1 MEKKNWPS
9 SIIYNKIVVLC
20 DFAAVITLSSAT
32 DAETRFFEPK
42 EYDPSNETQL
52 KQFLDDLNS
61 ITAHGGG
68 DGPEYGM
75 SGILRCIGKSLRYP
89 DAVNGISHII
99 LITDY
104 SAKDH
109 YRKDL
114 VKRMLEPH
122 PESPHGPDLVVHGFI
137 PEHLLQP
144 LSLTCFESVDA
155 ENECNLESGLPYKE
169 VIDKNGGFLVGKI
182 TSTALQEFVSNYTKA
197 YSRSLGSTTCGG
209 RKKRQASSCQVFHV
223 LAITK
228 KVTVIVHPSSP
239 VTIVVRDSV
248 NSTRKELMRNVRETA
263 VLYWNNPK
271 PTGTWSVCISG
282 PSDVDLKVETNFQ
295 FSVDF
300 LDSDEDRE
308 QPLLSMLP
316 PPGCPVNV
324 VVFTP
329 QIGHLSCMESH
340 ALELVSS
347 TVKRE
352 KLECCGSYLHGTI
365 IMPTESFSFHFHGI
379 ASEGLSFES
388 EQVMTH
394 EPTQWTLLLST
405 VYAPS
410 QISRGSSAEYVF
422 NVKTANVWSNCSL
435 TTKIYA
441 TTSIHGVELKVEP
454 NVVTLKDA
462 SPVRFRITVTATD
475 EATAGQGSMDIA
487 FTVGS
492 DGTPIN
498 TSRVSIGI
506 EVCVLRNCTLSFI
519 KNVLVHTFLL
529 YYRLQLV
536 LA

>member
-1 MEKKNWPS
+1 MQTKIWPS
-9 SIIYNKIVVLC
+9 SIIDNQIDVLC
-20 DFAAVITLSSAT
+20 DFATVITLSSTT
-32 DAETRFFEPK
+32 DVETRYFEPK
-42 EYDPSNETQL
+42 EYDPSDVLQMEN
-52 KQFLDDLNS
+52 FLRDLNN
-61 ITAHGGG
+61 ITADGGG

-75 SGILRCIGKSLRYP
+75 SGILRCIRKSLRYP
-89 DAVNGISHII
+89 NTTGLSHII
-99 LITDY
+99 LITDA

-109 YRKDL
+109 YQKEL
-114 VKRMLEPH
+114 VKQMLRSDNPK
-122 PESPHGPDLVVHGFI
+122 GPDLVVHGFI
-137 PEHLLQP
+137 PGNLLNELQP
-144 LSLTCFESVDA
+144 TCSESVDA
-155 ENECNLESGLPYKE
+155 LASCHLQSGLPYKE
-169 VIDKNGGFLVGKI
+169 VIDVNEGIIVESI
-182 TSTALQEFVSNYTKA
+182 TSSTAFDEFVREYRTE
-197 YSRSLGSTTCGG
+197 YSRALRSTTCGG
-209 RKKRQASSCQVFHV
+209 RKKRLASSCQVFHV

-248 NSTRKELMRNVRETA
+248 NSTRKELMRNVGEAT
-263 VLYWNNPK
+263 VLFWNNPK

-282 PSDVDLKVETNFQ
+282 PSDVDIKVETNFQ

-300 LDSDEDRE
+300 LDSGEDRE

-324 VVFTP
+324 MVFTP

-347 TVKRE
+347 TFNQE

-365 IMPTESFSFHFHGI
+365 IMPTESFSFRFHGI
-379 ASEGLSFES
+379 STDGLSFES
-388 EQVMTH
+388 EQVMRH
-394 EPTQWTLLLST
+394 KPSQWMLLLST
-405 VYAPS
+405 VHAPS

-435 TTKIYA
+435 TTKIAA
-441 TTSIHGVELKVEP
+441 TTSIHGVGLKVEP

-487 FTVGS
+487 FTAGG

-498 TSRVSIGI
+498 SSRVSIGI
-506 EVCVLRNCTLSFI
+506 EVCVLKNCTLSFI
-519 KNVLVHTFLL
+519 KNVLVHSFLL